1 LSYLIDTNVLS
12 EIRKGK
18 RANTAVWGWWN
29 STEDS
34 ELFLSVM
41 VLGEVQRGIEKLRR
55 KDQEGAQ
62 ALESWKKKVVN
73 GFDERVL
80 PVDRKIA
87 EIWGAMGVERTL
99 PAVDSL
105 VAATAVAYNLILVT
119 RNIKEMQG
127 SGARLLNPF
136 ED

>member
-1 LSYLIDTNVLS
+1 MSYLVDTNVLS

-18 RANTAVWGWWN
+18 RADPAVWGWWN

-34 ELFLSVM
+34 DLFLSVM
-41 VLGEVQRGIEKLRR
+41 VLGEVRRGVEKLRR
-55 KDQEGAQ
+55 KDQERAQ
-62 ALESWKKKVVN
+62 ALESWMKKVVS

-87 EIWGAMGVERTL
+87 DTWGAMGVERTL
-99 PAVDSL
+99 PMVDSL

-119 RNIKEMQG
+119 RNTKDMQD